1 MTAWLDFDDFSGL
14 VGEPFSTVVEDGAEV
29 TLTLAEATLGAELG
43 GPGPDGT
50 PRRQFSLVF
59 AGPAQP
65 ALGQGTRELSHAG
78 LGAVALFLVPVGG
91 DAEGLRYQAVFA

>member
-1 MTAWLDFDDFSGL
+1 MTAWLDFEDFSGL
-14 VGEPFSTVVEDGAEV
+14 VGERFTTVVGDDAEV
-29 TLTLAEATLGAELG
+29 LLTLTEAVLGAEPG

-59 AGPAQP
+59 AGPALP

-78 LGAVALFLVPVGG
+78 LGVVALFLVPVGG
-91 DAEGLRYQAVFA
+91 DADGIRYQAAFA